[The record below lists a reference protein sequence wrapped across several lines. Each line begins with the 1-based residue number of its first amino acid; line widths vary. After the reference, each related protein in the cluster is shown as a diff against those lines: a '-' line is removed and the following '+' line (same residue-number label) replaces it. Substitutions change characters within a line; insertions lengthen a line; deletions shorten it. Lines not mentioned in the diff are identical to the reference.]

1 MAHRGYYKNT
11 KDNAVRIFR
20 ALKKA
25 HGEGREFLTIGEI
38 SREAGLH
45 KWIVSRTVDIWMHGL
60 VEVASPGELD
70 AVGLKIKLVRLRN
83 LDLNEDQVL
92 TSLAFREKLETPT
105 IGDGEEDIEPEPA

>member
-1 MAHRGYYKNT
+1 MARRGYYKNT

-25 HGEGREFLTIGEI
+25 HGDGREFLTVGEI

-45 KWIVSRTVDIWMHGL
+45 KWIVSRTVDLWMHGL
-60 VEVASPGELD
+60 VEVASPAELD

-83 LDLNEDQVL
+83 REISEEQVL
-92 TSLAFREKLETPT
+92 SSLSLHEIT
-105 IGDGEEDIEPEPA
+105 IAKAGPELL

>member
-1 MAHRGYYKNT
+1 MARRGYYKNT

-25 HGEGREFLTIGEI
+25 HGDGREFLTVGEI

-45 KWIVSRTVDIWMHGL
+45 KWIVSRTVDLWMHGL
-60 VEVASPGELD
+60 VEVASPTELD

-83 LDLNEDQVL
+83 REISEEQVL
-92 TSLAFREKLETPT
+92 SSLSLREILMPKLKPETL
-105 IGDGEEDIEPEPA
+105 